1 VKFLTTDRQRA
12 TESVPPGVALEGKY
26 PESTTVKPQEQ
37 FHGFGTM
44 EFTVSRQA
52 GQPVSRGKG
61 EFWDVDETRPEKTVM
76 KSIQLHRID
85 DQDDI
90 RKMTDGKE
98 KEYRAVV
105 VRTLDD
111 W

>member
-1 VKFLTTDRQRA
+1 
-12 TESVPPGVALEGKY
+12 
-26 PESTTVKPQEQ
+26 
-37 FHGFGTM
+37 M
-44 EFTVSRQA
+44 
-52 GQPVSRGKG
+52 
-61 EFWDVDETRPEKTVM
+61 KT
-76 KSIQLHRID
+76 IQLHRID